1 MNDKDFQELTAGIA
15 TIVPADGLIQKL
27 AQAEKEKRPLK
38 IKLGFDPTAPDL
50 HLGHAVVLRKLRQF
64 QNAGHEINI
73 IIGDFTARIGDPT
86 GRNSARPPLTPE
98 QVKINA
104 QTYVNQLAKIMDV
117 SKIKLHFNSSWL
129 EKMNFMEVI
138 KLLAKATLAQMLQRN
153 DFRERYEKN
162 IPVALHELVYPIM
175 QGYDS
180 VVLDADIELG
190 GTDQLFNC
198 MVGKD
203 LQTSFGKNTTQIVIS
218 MPILRG
224 TDGVEKMSKSKGN
237 YIALTDTP
245 NEMYGK
251 TMSIPDEL
259 LTEWIELATDFPI
272 EEKKHLIE
280 SIGTINPME
289 IKKKVA
295 ANIVKIYH
303 GIEEAKNAEIFF
315 YNQVQAKDLNA
326 KEYKNINLS
335 EFNISLNADIISLL
349 QLLIP
354 EQSKSALRRLIEGGG
369 VALNGQ
375 KITNIDLKILELPDN
390 AKLKVGKRGFFNIIK
405 K

>member
-1 MNDKDFQELTAGIA
+1 MNDKEFAELNAGIA
-15 TIVPADGLIQKL
+15 TIVPADGLMRKIT
-27 AQAEKEKRPLK
+27 QAEKEKRPLR

-64 QNAGHEINI
+64 QDAGHEINV

-98 QVKINA
+98 QVKVNA
-104 QTYVNQLAKIMDV
+104 ETYVNQLAKIMDV
-117 SKIKLHFNSSWL
+117 SKVKLHFNSSWL
-129 EKMNFMEVI
+129 ERMNFMDVI

-162 IPVALHELVYPIM
+162 VPVALHELVYPIM

-180 VVLDADIELG
+180 VVLDSDIELG

-203 LQTSFGKNTTQIVIS
+203 MQASYGSDTSQIVVS
-218 MPILRG
+218 MPLLRG

-237 YIALTDTP
+237 YVGLTEHP
-245 NEMYGK
+245 NDMFGK

-259 LTEWIELATDFPI
+259 IPEWVELTTDFPL
-272 EEKKHLIE
+272 EEKKAMIASLG
-280 SIGTINPME
+280 SVNPME

-303 GIEEAKNAEIFF
+303 GEDAAKAAEDFF
-315 YNQVQAKDLNA
+315 YHQVQAKDMEA
-326 KEYKNINLS
+326 KEYQPVTLS
-335 EFNISLNADIISLL
+335 QAGIPEDSDIIALL
-349 QLLIP
+349 QKLQP
-354 EQSKSALRRLIEGGG
+354 EQSKSALRRLVEGGG
-369 VALNGQ
+369 VSLDGE
-375 KITNIDLKILELPDN
+375 KITDTECKIKNLPESF
-390 AKLKVGKRGFFNIIK
+390 KLKVGKRGYFEISR
-405 K
+405 